1 MGSCLR
7 KCFPAVTSSN
17 HEDSEISGDRRQ
29 TNPNLSKGQIKE
41 WNIQLR
47 SNKLFT
53 DEIGLMDRSKR
64 FNDDWKV
71 DIVVQTCRE
80 IISHSFTGKAQFNK
94 IERGGLQ
101 KQI

>member
-7 KCFPAVTSSN
+7 KCCATGTSSN
-17 HEDSEISGDRRQ
+17 HEASKISEVCQ

-41 WNIQLR
+41 WDIQLR

-53 DEIGLMDRSKR
+53 DEIGLMGRSKR
-64 FNDDWKV
+64 FNADWKV
-71 DIVVQTCRE
+71 GIVIRE
-80 IISHSFTGKAQFNK
+80 IISNSFTGKTQFIK
-94 IERGGLQ
+94 IERGGFQ